1 MHIVCNFGEL
11 VTCSYL
17 GDTLQLAVAVD
28 DWLLNVIF
36 ITNVFIP
43 CFCRLSVFVSIK
55 GNIDRKKKQ
64 VGSQIQ
70 KLFKPK
76 TYKNIIKNN
85 V

>member
-1 MHIVCNFGEL
+1 MHIVCNFGEP

-55 GNIDRKKKQ
+55 GNINRKKTNKS
-64 VGSQIQ
+64 VHKSKNCLSQRRT
-70 KLFKPK
+70 K
-76 TYKNIIKNN
+76 T
-85 V
+85 